1 MMTTTIA
8 PTLQSI
14 KAFPIQGFK
23 TRTTNAAEGQPATAK
38 IGPLWGQFFATMG
51 AGKISVAPT
60 DSSFYGVYSQ
70 YESDAHG
77 AFDVTAAVASLGQS
91 HGEVINDQLVSFT
104 IACGDYLVFRTN
116 GAMPDAV
123 IQAWQYVW
131 AYFAAP
137 REDFERC
144 FVTDFEQ
151 YIGADEVAVHIGVK
165 RLLVKG

>member
-1 MMTTTIA
+1 MTTTIV
-8 PTLQSI
+8 PTLQLLA
-14 KAFPIQGFK
+14 AFPVQGFK

-51 AGKISVAPT
+51 AGKISVAPN
-60 DSSFYGVYSQ
+60 DSSIYGVYSH

-77 AFDVTAAVASLGQS
+77 AFDVTAAVASFGQS
-91 HGEVINDQLVSFT
+91 HDEAINDQLVSFT
-104 IACGDYLVFRTN
+104 IAGGDYLVFRTR

-123 IQAWQYVW
+123 IQAWQHIW

-137 REDFERC
+137 REDFVRC